1 MRYSQG
7 ETKLLEK
14 ICLGFAA
21 STLYLLVQ
29 PVPDDIHKVQAQV
42 SSPPPPSSAQSS
54 HEANLNEYNTFSL
67 HLDSL
72 KSKYCHAYTFQY
84 TFNLF

>member
-1 MRYSQG
+1 MRFSQG

-29 PVPDDIHKVQAQV
+29 PVPDDIHKVKAQV
-42 SSPPPPSSAQSS
+42 SLLSLPPLRPVFPCS
-54 HEANLNEYNTFSL
+54 
-67 HLDSL
+67 
-72 KSKYCHAYTFQY
+72 KS
-84 TFNLF
+84 

>member
-42 SSPPPPSSAQSS
+42 SSPPLPPS
-54 HEANLNEYNTFSL
+54 LPM
-67 HLDSL
+67 
-72 KSKYCHAYTFQY
+72 
-84 TFNLF
+84 

>member
-42 SSPPPPSSAQSS
+42 SSPPPLLPPSLPMKQILMNITPF
-54 HEANLNEYNTFSL
+54 HYI
-67 HLDSL
+67 
-72 KSKYCHAYTFQY
+72 
-84 TFNLF
+84 